1 MMRFAP
7 IILMAIT
14 IGTRAISGEVIS
26 CESKFTC
33 KPNGICTATSNAFE
47 LISTDESDGKS
58 GLHFRQGTNV
68 NRLGQAGNIGY
79 NYINRDLEGFQ
90 INFFGDGNSVWIPIG
105 DLEDHIQMG
114 TCK

>member
-1 MMRFAP
+1 M
-7 IILMAIT
+7 
-14 IGTRAISGEVIS
+14 
-26 CESKFTC
+26 
-33 KPNGICTATSNAFE
+33 
-47 LISTDESDGKS
+47 
-58 GLHFRQGTNV
+58 